1 MGQTPNRSTDRIY
14 LSPPHMAAEARANL
28 LRAFDS
34 NWVAPVGPDLD
45 AFEREFAEYVGS
57 QYAVAV
63 SSGTAA
69 LHLALRLAG
78 VGPGDFVPVST
89 LTFVAPANAIRYT
102 GATPIF
108 VDSEWES
115 WNMDPAKLRQTLEF
129 LRQTHRTAKAVV
141 AVDAFGQCADYA
153 PIRQVC
159 EEYDVTL
166 IEDAAESLGATYRD
180 RNAGSLGD
188 IGCFSF
194 NGNKMIT
201 TSGGGM
207 LVTDQQN
214 WAEKA
219 RFWSTQA
226 RDPAPHYEH
235 SETGHNYRLSNLLA
249 AVGRGQLKAL
259 KSRVERRRE
268 IYAWYR
274 EHLGGLPGL
283 QFIPEAAFGQSS
295 CWLTCVL
302 IDPELFGVTNEQVRL
317 ALEDQNIESRPC
329 WKPMHWQPLFADC
342 EATGG
347 KVSEKIFE
355 RGLCLPS
362 GSQMTPHDL
371 QRVAQVIRSM
381 ASQTVVS

>member
-45 AFEREFAEYVGS
+45 AFEREFAESVGS

-166 IEDAAESLGATYRD
+166 IEDAAESLGATYGD

-259 KSRVERRRE
+259 KSRVKRRRE

-371 QRVAQVIRSM
+371 QRVAQVIHSM

>member
-1 MGQTPNRSTDRIY
+1 
-14 LSPPHMAAEARANL
+14 MAAEARANL

-166 IEDAAESLGATYRD
+166 IEDAAESLGATYGD

-259 KSRVERRRE
+259 KSRVKRRRE

>member
-45 AFEREFAEYVGS
+45 AFEREFAESVGS

-166 IEDAAESLGATYRD
+166 IEDAAESLGATYGD